1 MTKLCH
7 GLNSRHLHM
16 LNLTRKL
23 KLAFGRV
30 ENIVGQGENAIEKKQ
45 KKKPIYLCFL
55 INT

>member
-1 MTKLCH
+1 
-7 GLNSRHLHM
+7 M

-45 KKKPIYLCFL
+45 KKNPYIFVF
-55 INT
+55 